1 MLEGHPHDYDRH
13 DTTSLFA
20 AMNVTEGTV
29 IARTHRRHRDVK
41 LKKFMQKHD
50 CDKLLHPQALTRDL
64 LHRSDHDSVQALEQ
78 DLPEWVAAWTR
89 TPNPSSEPRPST
101 TSSLPSTDT

>member
-64 LHRSDHDSVQALEQ
+64 LHRSASIRRRSFVGADFRISVMGRSAI
-78 DLPEWVAAWTR
+78 
-89 TPNPSSEPRPST
+89 PRVGVG
-101 TSSLPSTDT
+101 